1 MTPDF
6 GHGLQCQFPGILE
19 PVFGDLF
26 LRTSNL
32 DLLGLAFKD
41 LKGLVIS
48 SVPPHKEIKELIRI
62 GVDLLKLR
70 YRVQVLVCNF
80 VGSLKGHGLNH
91 VDLEFLLCSGD
102 CPFRNPE
109 ELSNFL
115 LGFALPKHLI

>member
-19 PVFGDLF
+19 PVFGDFF
-26 LRTSNL
+26 LRTPNL
-32 DLLGLAFKD
+32 DLLDLAFKD

-48 SVPPHKEIKELIRI
+48 SVPPHQEVKEFIRI

-70 YRVQVLVCNF
+70 YRVQVLVCNL
-80 VGSLKGHGLNH
+80 VGSLQGHGFNY
-91 VDLEFLLCSGD
+91 VNLELLLGSGD

-109 ELSNFL
+109 ELSNFFL
-115 LGFALPKHLI
+115 RSTFPKHLI